1 MIKFPIIKLFLVVK
15 KFWDRKILTKPRCS
29 YKKRIKNETTAKEN
43 VMLFLTL
50 FYFKIWLSSVT
61 STIATRCQCFS
72 FTLFTNWQV
81 LLVKN
86 TWLLSKVLVWY
97 CTPYSSSQ
105 QRPEQFLSSPK
116 SPIICTYLIHKVF
129 TVEIVIK
136 TQQPAVHYPIRLSFI
151 SSFAKITYNLYRN
164 DYILERETTAYST
177 KKE

>member
-1 MIKFPIIKLFLVVK
+1 MFCI
-15 KFWDRKILTKPRCS
+15 
-29 YKKRIKNETTAKEN
+29 KKRIKNETTAKEN

-86 TWLLSKVLVWY
+86 TWLISEVLVWY
-97 CTPYSSSQ
+97 CTPYFSSQ

-116 SPIICTYLIHKVF
+116 SPIITLSYTLRYSSWSSYHNPTPSCIL
-129 TVEIVIK
+129 
-136 TQQPAVHYPIRLSFI
+136 PYPIKLHIFFR
-151 SSFAKITYNLYRN
+151 
-164 DYILERETTAYST
+164 
-177 KKE
+177 

>member
-1 MIKFPIIKLFLVVK
+1 MFCI
-15 KFWDRKILTKPRCS
+15 
-29 YKKRIKNETTAKEN
+29 KKRIKNETMAKEN

-86 TWLLSKVLVWY
+86 TWLISEVLVWY
-97 CTPYSSSQ
+97 CTPYFSSQ

-129 TVEIVIK
+129 YGWNSYQNPTPSC
-136 TQQPAVHYPIRLSFI
+136 TLPYPIKLQIFFR
-151 SSFAKITYNLYRN
+151 
-164 DYILERETTAYST
+164 
-177 KKE
+177 